1 MSREHFH
8 ESQIEDKVEQF
19 MQEGMSDED
28 AIQKA
33 ESEYHGQVNLV
44 EDQALKIHLTN
55 KVSNLENEITLLK
68 QTKVIDDGKIRCI
81 SDDREWLRTKTEE
94 YRKALRQGCYP
105 SEIVLA
111 MVVDHLQEHYNNED
125 EIRSTRQFCR
135 KLLTKINDDTL
146 EVNNAE

>member
-8 ESQIEDKVEQF
+8 ESQIEDKVEQY

-44 EDQALKIHLTN
+44 EEQALKIN
-55 KVSNLENEITLLK
+55 KRQVAF
-68 QTKVIDDGKIRCI
+68 Q
-81 SDDREWLRTKTEE
+81 
-94 YRKALRQGCYP
+94 KALRQGCYP

-111 MVVDHLQEHYNNED
+111 MVVDYLQEHYNNED

-135 KLLTKINDDTL
+135 KLLTKINNDTL
-146 EVNNAE
+146 EVNNA

>member
-8 ESQIEDKVEQF
+8 ESQIEDKVEQY

-44 EDQALKIHLTN
+44 EEQALKIN
-55 KVSNLENEITLLK
+55 KRQVAF
-68 QTKVIDDGKIRCI
+68 Q
-81 SDDREWLRTKTEE
+81 
-94 YRKALRQGCYP
+94 KALRQGCYP

-111 MVVDHLQEHYNNED
+111 MVVEHLQATTHGN
-125 EIRSTRQFCR
+125 IRGAYA
-135 KLLTKINDDTL
+135 KNLLSKINEWTL
-146 EVNNAE
+146 EVNNA

>member
-8 ESQIEDKVEQF
+8 ESQIEDKVEQY

-44 EDQALKIHLTN
+44 EEQALKIH
-55 KVSNLENEITLLK
+55 
-68 QTKVIDDGKIRCI
+68 
-81 SDDREWLRTKTEE
+81 KTEE
-94 YRKALRQGCYP
+94 YRKELRRGVYP

-111 MVVDHLQEHYNNED
+111 MVVEHLQATTHGNIRGAYAKNLLSKID
-125 EIRSTRQFCR
+125 EWTM
-135 KLLTKINDDTL
+135 
-146 EVNNAE
+146 EVNNA

>member
-8 ESQIEDKVEQF
+8 ESQIEDKVEKY

-44 EDQALKIHLTN
+44 EEQALKIN
-55 KVSNLENEITLLK
+55 KRQVAF
-68 QTKVIDDGKIRCI
+68 Q
-81 SDDREWLRTKTEE
+81 
-94 YRKALRQGCYP
+94 KALRQGCYP

-111 MVVDHLQEHYNNED
+111 MVVDYLQEHYNNED

-135 KLLTKINDDTL
+135 ELLTKINDDTL
-146 EVNNAE
+146 EVNNA

>member
-8 ESQIEDKVEQF
+8 ESQIEDKVEKY

-44 EDQALKIHLTN
+44 EEQALKIN
-55 KVSNLENEITLLK
+55 KRQVAF
-68 QTKVIDDGKIRCI
+68 Q
-81 SDDREWLRTKTEE
+81 
-94 YRKALRQGCYP
+94 KALRQGCYP

-111 MVVDHLQEHYNNED
+111 MVVDYLQEHYNNED

>member
-8 ESQIEDKVEQF
+8 ESQIEDKVEKY

-44 EDQALKIHLTN
+44 EEQALKIN
-55 KVSNLENEITLLK
+55 KRQVAF
-68 QTKVIDDGKIRCI
+68 Q
-81 SDDREWLRTKTEE
+81 
-94 YRKALRQGCYP
+94 KALRQGCYP

-111 MVVDHLQEHYNNED
+111 MVVEYLQEHYNNED
-125 EIRSTRQFCR
+125 QIRSTRQFCR

-146 EVNNAE
+146 EVNNA

>member
-44 EDQALKIHLTN
+44 EDQALKIN
-55 KVSNLENEITLLK
+55 KRQVAF
-68 QTKVIDDGKIRCI
+68 Q
-81 SDDREWLRTKTEE
+81 
-94 YRKALRQGCYP
+94 KALRQGCYP

-111 MVVDHLQEHYNNED
+111 MVVDYLQEHYNNED

-146 EVNNAE
+146 EVNNA

>member
-8 ESQIEDKVEQF
+8 ESQIEDKVEQY

-44 EDQALKIHLTN
+44 EEQALKIN
-55 KVSNLENEITLLK
+55 KRQVAF
-68 QTKVIDDGKIRCI
+68 Q
-81 SDDREWLRTKTEE
+81 
-94 YRKALRQGCYP
+94 KALRQGVYP

-111 MVVDHLQEHYNNED
+111 MVVDYLQEHYNSEN

-135 KLLTKINDDTL
+135 KLLAKINDDTL
-146 EVNNAE
+146 EVANAE

>member
-44 EDQALKIHLTN
+44 EEQALKIN
-55 KVSNLENEITLLK
+55 KRQVAF
-68 QTKVIDDGKIRCI
+68 Q
-81 SDDREWLRTKTEE
+81 
-94 YRKALRQGCYP
+94 KALRQGCYP

-111 MVVDHLQEHYNNED
+111 MVVEYLQEHYNNED

-146 EVNNAE
+146 EVANAE

>member
-44 EDQALKIHLTN
+44 EEQALKIN
-55 KVSNLENEITLLK
+55 KRQVAF
-68 QTKVIDDGKIRCI
+68 Q
-81 SDDREWLRTKTEE
+81 
-94 YRKALRQGCYP
+94 KALRQGCYP

-111 MVVDHLQEHYNNED
+111 MVVDYLQEHYNNED

>member
-1 MSREHFH
+1 MIRLSTLLVVEFLQMSREHFH
-8 ESQIEDKVEQF
+8 ESQIEDKVEQY

-44 EDQALKIHLTN
+44 EDQALKIN
-55 KVSNLENEITLLK
+55 KRQVAF
-68 QTKVIDDGKIRCI
+68 Q
-81 SDDREWLRTKTEE
+81 
-94 YRKALRQGCYP
+94 KALRQGCYP

-111 MVVDHLQEHYNNED
+111 MVVEYLQEHYNNED

-146 EVNNAE
+146 EVANAE

>member
-44 EDQALKIHLTN
+44 EDQALKIHQED
-55 KVSNLENEITLLK
+55 KEDE
-68 QTKVIDDGKIRCI
+68 Q
-81 SDDREWLRTKTEE
+81 
-94 YRKALRQGCYP
+94 ALRIHEKAYEMNKEEILKELEQEKKDVEIRKKLRQSWYP

-111 MVVDHLQEHYNNED
+111 MVVEHLQKHYNNEN

-135 KLLTKINDDTL
+135 NLLTKINDDTL
-146 EVNNAE
+146 EVANAE

>member
-1 MSREHFH
+1 MSKEHFH
-8 ESQIEDKVEQF
+8 ESQIEDKVEQY

-44 EDQALKIHLTN
+44 EEQALKIH
-55 KVSNLENEITLLK
+55 E
-68 QTKVIDDGKIRCI
+68 
-81 SDDREWLRTKTEE
+81 TEK
-94 YRKALRQGCYP
+94 YRKELRRGVYP

-111 MVVDHLQEHYNNED
+111 MVVDYLQEHYNNED

-146 EVNNAE
+146 EVNNA

>member
-8 ESQIEDKVEQF
+8 ESQIEDKVEQY

-44 EDQALKIHLTN
+44 EDQALKIN
-55 KVSNLENEITLLK
+55 KRQVAF
-68 QTKVIDDGKIRCI
+68 Q
-81 SDDREWLRTKTEE
+81 
-94 YRKALRQGCYP
+94 KALRQGCYP

-111 MVVDHLQEHYNNED
+111 MVVEHLQKHYNSED

-146 EVNNAE
+146 EVANAE

>member
-1 MSREHFH
+1 MIRLSTLLVVEFLQMSREHFH
-8 ESQIEDKVEQF
+8 ESQIEDKVEQY

-44 EDQALKIHLTN
+44 EEQALKIN
-55 KVSNLENEITLLK
+55 KRQVAF
-68 QTKVIDDGKIRCI
+68 Q
-81 SDDREWLRTKTEE
+81 
-94 YRKALRQGCYP
+94 KALRQGCYP

-111 MVVDHLQEHYNNED
+111 MVVEYLQEHYNNED

-146 EVNNAE
+146 EVNNA